1 LEHTLT
7 TQIKPDKHSDLPK
20 KQQVEQMF
28 DSIAPKYDFLNHF
41 LSAGIDNLWRKRAI
55 NTLLTK
61 KPKYILDMATGTG
74 DLAFEALKRL
84 NPDKIVGLDI
94 SEGMLSCARKKA
106 KQRSIEKISFER
118 GDSENINYNENTFD
132 AVTVAF
138 GVRNFENLHKGLKE
152 LQRVLK
158 PGGSV
163 VVLEFSKPQNFPVK
177 EIYNFYFAKILPLW
191 GKIISKDN
199 QAYTYLPESV
209 MAFPEGRDF
218 LQRLEQA
225 GFKETKAK
233 KLTFGICSLYTA
245 IK

>member
-1 LEHTLT
+1 MEHTLT

-94 SEGMLSCARKKA
+94 SEGMLSYARKKA
-106 KQRSIEKISFER
+106 KHRGIEIISFER
-118 GDSENINYNENTFD
+118 GDSENINYSENTFD

-138 GVRNFENLHKGLKE
+138 GVRNFENLDKGLKE

>member
-1 LEHTLT
+1 
-7 TQIKPDKHSDLPK
+7 
-20 KQQVEQMF
+20 
-28 DSIAPKYDFLNHF
+28 
-41 LSAGIDNLWRKRAI
+41 
-55 NTLLTK
+55 
-61 KPKYILDMATGTG
+61 
-74 DLAFEALKRL
+74 
-84 NPDKIVGLDI
+84 
-94 SEGMLSCARKKA
+94 
-106 KQRSIEKISFER
+106 
-118 GDSENINYNENTFD
+118 
-132 AVTVAF
+132 
-138 GVRNFENLHKGLKE
+138 
-152 LQRVLK
+152 VLK

>member
-94 SEGMLSCARKKA
+94 SEGMLSYARKKA
-106 KQRSIEKISFER
+106 KHRGIEIISFER
-118 GDSENINYNENTFD
+118 GDSENINYSENTFD

-138 GVRNFENLHKGLKE
+138 GVRNFENLDKGLKE

>member
-1 LEHTLT
+1 MEHTLT

-61 KPKYILDMATGTG
+61 KPRYILDMATGTG

-94 SEGMLSCARKKA
+94 SEGMLSYARKKA
-106 KQRSIEKISFER
+106 KHRGIEKISFER
-118 GDSENINYNENTFD
+118 GDSENINYSENTFD

-138 GVRNFENLHKGLKE
+138 GVRNFENLNMGLNE

>member
-94 SEGMLSCARKKA
+94 SEGMLSYARKKA
-106 KQRSIEKISFER
+106 KHRGIEIISFER

-138 GVRNFENLHKGLKE
+138 GVRNFENLNMGLKE

-218 LQRLEQA
+218 LLRLEQA

>member
-1 LEHTLT
+1 MEHTLT